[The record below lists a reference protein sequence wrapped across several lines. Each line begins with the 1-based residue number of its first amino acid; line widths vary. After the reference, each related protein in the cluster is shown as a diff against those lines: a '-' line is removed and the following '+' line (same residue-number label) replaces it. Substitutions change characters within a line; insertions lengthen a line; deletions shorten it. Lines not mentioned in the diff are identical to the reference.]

1 MQADEQ
7 CPTDRRDP
15 SPPGGGFAIPVG
27 VMSRTVF
34 DHFSMRL
41 PPGWQELSE
50 DGTFSDPLEGERK
63 AFGRPGG
70 PSLMYVSLLPVDPER
85 PPVISRD
92 DALAL
97 ARAWG
102 RARGLAGPLSD
113 AAEVREDGILAAAE
127 YRLAGDYITVY
138 YLSNGEA
145 TLHASFITSW
155 KTRHEERTA
164 RDEMISS
171 LVLG

>member
-1 MQADEQ
+1 M
-7 CPTDRRDP
+7 TLT
-15 SPPGGGFAIPVG
+15 
-27 VMSRTVF
+27 MF
-34 DHFSMRL
+34 DHFSMEL
-41 PPGWQELSE
+41 PSGWRELAE
-50 DGTFSDPLEGERK
+50 DTTYSDPMEGERK
-63 AFGRPGG
+63 TFGRPGG
-70 PSLMYVSLLPVDPER
+70 PSVMFVSLLPDDPDR
-85 PPVISRD
+85 APVVTCD

-97 ARAWG
+97 ARGWG

-113 AAEVREDGILAAAE
+113 GAEHREDGVLGAAE

-155 KTRHEERTA
+155 KTRHQERPF
-164 RDEMISS
+164 RDAMIQS